1 MSTSFNYTQEIMEE
15 KYKSEIGFWKKEF
28 SNFEKWA
35 NGELVLY
42 NTSFPITFDKKDFS
56 PQELWTI
63 IFQQSCYLEELQL
76 FKGVF
81 KHKKILEIGCGPIS
95 GVGIFKKAMV
105 YGIDPLMNDYY
116 NIGYRFPQDKN
127 FTIFACR
134 AEELTNIFPKNFFDG
149 IISINAIDHV
159 DNIEKTSNEIR
170 KVVKSNCLFAMNIE
184 YHEPRICEP
193 IILNDKRV
201 EKLFNWVPSLRKID
215 QIDNK
220 VIWRNF

>member
-15 KYKSEIGFWKKEF
+15 KYKSEIGFWKKEL

-35 NGELVLY
+35 NGEIDLY
-42 NTSFPITFDKKDFS
+42 NIPFPSTFKKQELS

-63 IFQQSCYLEELQL
+63 IFQQPHYLKSLQVSE
-76 FKGVF
+76 GVF
-81 KHKKILEIGCGPIS
+81 KHKKILEVGCGPVS
-95 GVGIFKKAMV
+95 GVGVFKNAIV

-116 NIGYRFPQDKN
+116 DIGYRFPQDEN

-134 AEELTNIFPKNFFDG
+134 AEELTNIFPKNFFDVV
-149 IISINAIDHV
+149 ISVNAIDHV
-159 DNIEKTSNEIR
+159 DDIEKTSSEIN
-170 KVVKSNCLFAMNIE
+170 KVVKSDCLFAMNIE
-184 YHEPRICEP
+184 YHIPRICEP
-193 IILNDKRV
+193 IVLNNKRV
-201 EKLFNWVPSLRKID
+201 EKIFNWVPSLRKIE